1 MRIFEENADEVF
13 SLNPQ
18 AGVNNSQEFGV
29 KVKGLKLPSTGQV
42 GGSSD

>member
-18 AGVNNSQEFGV
+18 AGANNSREFWV
-29 KVKGLKLPSTGQV
+29 KVQGLKLPSIGQV